1 MGIYYLSL
9 FLADF
14 KVGCVLFF
22 IEEIFVF
29 AVLGILL
36 TLVFVFTNR
45 VKYISNV
52 WLVMAYGVFKVYQV
66 VLIILNWFFWFRY
79 I

>member
-1 MGIYYLSL
+1 MWIYYLSL

-22 IEEIFVF
+22 IEELLVF
-29 AVLGILL
+29 AVLGVLL
-36 TLVFVFTNR
+36 TLAFVFTNR
-45 VKYISNV
+45 VKYILNV
-52 WLVMAYGVFKVYQV
+52 WLVMAYGVFKVYQI
-66 VLIILNWFFWFRY
+66 VLVILNWFFWFRY